1 MKLTKLLPLLA
12 LPFITLGGMKA
23 QAYEYGQLCTMEGPA
38 IGHKDWRCDVMQT
51 PMGIVAH
58 TTSGPIQFTHLS
70 GNVYSGPMNE
80 KFIKS
85 DSRGMT
91 YMTHTLGYIKFGYS
105 Q

>member
-1 MKLTKLLPLLA
+1 
-12 LPFITLGGMKA
+12 
-23 QAYEYGQLCTMEGPA
+23 
-38 IGHKDWRCDVMQT
+38 
-51 PMGIVAH
+51 MGIVAH

-91 YMTHTLGYIKFGYS
+91 YMTHTNGYIKFGYS